1 MNLVRNLFFILF
13 ILTCFNSCTQK
24 VENLK
29 VISQEVFSKLPT
41 TNIQLLDVRTPREF
55 QEGFIEG
62 ATLINFYDTDFVKKV
77 HSKFDKNRPLYIYC
91 AVGSRSKEAGYN
103 LVLEG
108 FTEIYNLKGGY
119 IGYQKYN

>member
-62 ATLINFYDTDFVKKV
+62 ATLINFYDTDFVTKV